1 MSCQGLSSLNTKM
14 ACRATHASARPS
26 RNKRCSQASRALTLD
41 TAWQASYSASL
52 PDFEAM
58 TRNQFQEVLEK
69 AVAGGF
75 RVKLQRAHL
84 ARRGHPGCTGKEGKK
99 RRGCVSTPPECLS
112 SQMMSAPTVASRPP
126 LKLSAT
132 QCFRFLPGTLLL

>member
-14 ACRATHASARPS
+14 ACRATHASAKPS

-41 TAWQASYSASL
+41 AARQASYSASL

-58 TRNQFQEVLEK
+58 TRNQLQEVLEK
-69 AVAGGF
+69 AVVGEF
-75 RVKLQRAHL
+75 RVKLRRAHL
-84 ARRGHPGCTGKEGKK
+84 VRPGASRLYGQGRK
-99 RRGCVSTPPECLS
+99 RRRCCVSTPPEYLS

-132 QCFRFLPGTLLL
+132 QCFRFLTGTLLL